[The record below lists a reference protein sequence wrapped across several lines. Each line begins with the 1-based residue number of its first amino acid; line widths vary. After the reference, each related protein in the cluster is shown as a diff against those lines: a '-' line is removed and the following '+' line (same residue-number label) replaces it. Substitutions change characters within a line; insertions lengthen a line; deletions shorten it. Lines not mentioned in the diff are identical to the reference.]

1 MSKSRVLNLQ
11 TYSTNLIGK
20 VRPMNHEPRKLK
32 LVMKEENGT
41 GQSLDSEVANK
52 VQTILNNHFRN
63 NTINNKPSFIGD
75 IEISDLD
82 FGTIPP
88 LIEVIDITDPFP
100 EFYLSDS
107 ATTVEVESGTD
118 SVESQSLNTTDT
130 QIHVA
135 ISYKGDM
142 KMTITTELF
151 MNYPSMRFM
160 SLPIRLNVTGFEFS
174 ATAVVAFFKNR
185 VNFCFLESKNP
196 EESPLKDVHIES
208 EIGDKEK
215 QVLKNVGK
223 LEKFIVNQLRKLI
236 EEDFVFPSYHS
247 IDLQPTQ

>member
-1 MSKSRVLNLQ
+1 
-11 TYSTNLIGK
+11 
-20 VRPMNHEPRKLK
+20 
-32 LVMKEENGT
+32 
-41 GQSLDSEVANK
+41 
-52 VQTILNNHFRN
+52 
-63 NTINNKPSFIGD
+63 
-75 IEISDLD
+75 
-82 FGTIPP
+82 
-88 LIEVIDITDPFP
+88 
-100 EFYLSDS
+100 
-107 ATTVEVESGTD
+107 
-118 SVESQSLNTTDT
+118 
-130 QIHVA
+130 
-135 ISYKGDM
+135 
-142 KMTITTELF
+142 MTITTELF